1 MGFRWGTL
9 SENPWAAPNG
19 ILPSLLLLVVTI
31 SFAAATLK
39 FVYLE
44 AWSLVCF
51 MEPMLK
57 DLSLLLGPL
66 HIIA

>member
-1 MGFRWGTL
+1 MDLGGPPMGFRWGTL

-39 FVYLE
+39 FT
-44 AWSLVCF
+44 W
-51 MEPMLK
+51 K
-57 DLSLLLGPL
+57 HGPL
-66 HIIA
+66 CALWKQC